1 MLGRLNHVAIAVT
14 DLKSAT
20 NTYRDILGAKVGE
33 PLDQPEHGVTVV
45 FIELPNTKVEL
56 ITPLGE
62 NSPIFN
68 FLNKNKNGGI
78 HHICYEVKNL
88 ELSMNILMKNNF
100 IAGSANISDMDEEA
114 KKFPI
119 ISKTEKA
126 ATLNTVMSN
135 SFGFGGTNAA
145 LIFEKV

>member
-78 HHICYEVKNL
+78 HHICYDCL
-88 ELSMNILMKNNF
+88 LYT
-100 IAGSANISDMDEEA
+100 SDAADE
-114 KKFPI
+114 
-119 ISKTEKA
+119 
-126 ATLNTVMSN
+126 
-135 SFGFGGTNAA
+135 
-145 LIFEKV
+145 